1 MAGCGEVA
9 RKAASRRGP
18 TLRGLRAGAG
28 ASDDRTRAGAP
39 ACAALPPV
47 PPRGHAATAD
57 GARRSRAGRNE
68 QPGERR
74 WSDRAAGECAFGR
87 CPVSAVVQIASARP
101 EGRAR
106 RGRRRLRAIRPIAV
120 SVGKYSME
128 VIGMVNLDMSADVDQ
143 RKGSRGRTTRSETL
157 CRRCG
162 KREALC
168 SRYTRKQRVNRRR
181 RHDLCFQCRRALRD
195 ATRNPM
201 L

>member
-1 MAGCGEVA
+1 
-9 RKAASRRGP
+9 
-18 TLRGLRAGAG
+18 
-28 ASDDRTRAGAP
+28 
-39 ACAALPPV
+39 
-47 PPRGHAATAD
+47 
-57 GARRSRAGRNE
+57 
-68 QPGERR
+68 
-74 WSDRAAGECAFGR
+74 
-87 CPVSAVVQIASARP
+87 
-101 EGRAR
+101 
-106 RGRRRLRAIRPIAV
+106 
-120 SVGKYSME
+120 ME

-168 SRYTRKQRVNRRR
+168 SRYTRKRRVNRHL